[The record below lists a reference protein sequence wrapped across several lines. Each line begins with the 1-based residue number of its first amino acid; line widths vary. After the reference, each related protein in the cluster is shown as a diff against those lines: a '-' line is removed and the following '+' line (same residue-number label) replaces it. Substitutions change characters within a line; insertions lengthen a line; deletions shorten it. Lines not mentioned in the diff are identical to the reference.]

1 MGNPGLVQMSPA
13 FFATQQSMPSPS
25 QAVAARPVTPPG
37 LLQQTARNDAPAETW
52 PAPPDPGVDEA
63 FEATVYSSQMRYASL
78 ATRFREVA
86 ARLAENHG
94 AREIAAQEAQMT
106 FDFFAESKTEIRIGF
121 QQRSAALAEG
131 LDAPRQAT
139 YLEISR
145 EVAARF
151 EFSGSIS
158 GAALQGFAGAS
169 ESLSGEETLFDKLM
183 ALANQLL
190 EMGNAFFDEVMRL
203 FEGFPGGSQTGSYD
217 DFLRETLNRFL
228 QGLPGMDNTAP
239 GMNGS
244 AVAEFQLE
252 FRFEISVSAQFT
264 FQELQGEVQQAD
276 PIILD
281 INGNGF
287 DLTNYRDGARF
298 DILGNGRA
306 VPSAF
311 VTGGDA
317 FLAIDRNGDGIIN
330 SGRELFGD
338 QNGAADGFEELRKL
352 DGNGDGVI
360 DRHDADFDKL
370 LLWRD
375 NGNGRTE
382 PGELVSLR
390 DAGIASISLNYRNVN
405 HGAAGGNRIAQ
416 LATFRWSDG
425 RTGDAGDAI
434 LNYIA

>member
-1 MGNPGLVQMSPA
+1 MGNPGLMQLSPA
-13 FFATQQSMPSPS
+13 FFATQKTTPSPS
-25 QAVAARPVTPPG
+25 QAVAARPVAPPG
-37 LLQQTARNDAPAETW
+37 LLHRAARSDAPAETW
-52 PAPPDPGVDEA
+52 PAQPDPGVDEA
-63 FEATVYSSQMRYASL
+63 FAATVYSSQMRYASL
-78 ATRFREVA
+78 AARFQEVA
-86 ARLAENHG
+86 ARFAENHG
-94 AREIAAQEAQMT
+94 GQEIAAQEAQMT
-106 FDFFAESKTEIRIGF
+106 FDFFAESRTEVRIGF

-131 LDAPRQAT
+131 LNATRRAT

-158 GAALQGFAGAS
+158 GAALQGFAGAA
-169 ESLSGEETLFDKLM
+169 ESLSGEGMLFDKLM

-203 FEGFPGGSQTGSYD
+203 FEGFSGGPQTGSYD

-228 QGLPGMDNTAP
+228 QGLPGMNNAAP
-239 GMNGS
+239 GMNGV
-244 AVAEFQLE
+244 AVAGFQLE

-281 INGNGF
+281 LNGNGF

-306 VPSAF
+306 VPTAF

-338 QNGAADGFEELRKL
+338 QNGAANGFEELRKL
-352 DGNGDGVI
+352 DSNGDGVI

-375 NGNGRTE
+375 NGNGITE
-382 PGELVSLR
+382 SGELISLR
-390 DAGIASISLNYRNVN
+390 DAGIAAISLNYRNVN

-416 LATFRWSDG
+416 LATFQWSDG
-425 RTGDAGDAI
+425 RTGATGDAI

>member
-1 MGNPGLVQMSPA
+1 MGNPGLMQLSPA
-13 FFATQQSMPSPS
+13 FFATQKTTPPHGD
-25 QAVAARPVTPPG
+25 AARPVAPPG
-37 LLQQTARNDAPAETW
+37 LLRRPPENNAPAETW
-52 PAPPDPGVDEA
+52 PAHTDPGVDEA
-63 FEATVYSSQMRYASL
+63 FETMVYSSQMRYASL
-78 ATRFREVA
+78 AARLQEVA
-86 ARLAENHG
+86 ARFAEHNG
-94 AREIAAQEAQMT
+94 GQEIAAQETQMT

-121 QQRSAALAEG
+121 QQRSAAVAEG
-131 LDAPRQAT
+131 LNGTRRAT
-139 YLEISR
+139 YMEISR

-151 EFSGSIS
+151 QFSGSIS
-158 GAALQGFAGAS
+158 GAALQGFAGAA

-190 EMGNAFFDEVMRL
+190 EMGNAFFDDVMRL
-203 FEGFPGGSQTGSYD
+203 FEEFSGAPQTGAYD

-228 QGLPGMDNTAP
+228 QGLPGMNNAAP
-239 GMNGS
+239 RMAAVSGMGI
-244 AVAEFQLE
+244 QLT

-281 INGNGF
+281 LNGNGF
-287 DLTNYRDGARF
+287 DLTHYRDGARF

-306 VPSAF
+306 APTAF

-317 FLAIDRNGDGIIN
+317 FLAIDRNADGIIN

-338 QNGAADGFEELRKL
+338 QNGAANGFEELRKL
-352 DGNGDGVI
+352 DSNGDGVI

-375 NGNGRTE
+375 NGNGITD
-382 PGELVSLR
+382 PGELISLR
-390 DAGIASISLNYRNVN
+390 NAGIAAIRLDYRNVN

-416 LATFRWSDG
+416 LATFQWTDG
-425 RTGDAGDAI
+425 RTGAAGDAI
-434 LNYIA
+434 LNYLA